1 MPGSDHDL
9 TLARLLE
16 NNRKWAER
24 MAKERPGF
32 FARLAAQQSPEVLWI
47 GCSDSRVP
55 ANEIIDVLPG
65 EVFVHRNVANQV
77 MHVDFNCLAVV
88 QYAVEALGVRH
99 IIVCGHYGCGGV
111 TAALQPR
118 KTSLIGNW
126 LYPLYELGMRH
137 RAELLALHESDRV
150 DALCEINVIEQVR
163 HVCQTT
169 ILERAWRRGQSVAVH
184 GWIYG
189 IHNGRLADLK
199 VTVSGPDEIEP
210 ACACALSGRRPSSG
224 NETAT

>member
-1 MPGSDHDL
+1 MPGSDHDP
-9 TLARLLE
+9 TLSRLLE
-16 NNRKWAER
+16 NNRQWAVR
-24 MAKERPGF
+24 IAKDRPGF
-32 FARLAAQQSPEVLWI
+32 FERLAAQQSPEVLWI

-77 MHVDFNCLAVV
+77 IHVDFNCLAVV

-99 IIVCGHYGCGGV
+99 VIVCGHYGCGGV

-118 KTSLIGNW
+118 QTSLIGNW
-126 LYPLYELGMRH
+126 LYPLSEVATRH
-137 RAELLALHESDRV
+137 RAELAALSDRDRV
-150 DALCEINVIEQVR
+150 DRLCEINVIEQVR

-169 ILERAWRRGQSVAVH
+169 ILERAWRRGQSLAVH

-189 IHNGRLADLK
+189 IHNGRLADLE
-199 VTVSGPDEIEP
+199 VTISGPDQIEP
-210 ACACALSGRRPSSG
+210 ACGRALSARRPRIPG
-224 NETAT
+224 

>member
-1 MPGSDHDL
+1 MSEPHDDRKL
-9 TLARLLE
+9 TRLLD
-16 NNRKWAER
+16 NNRKWAAR
-24 MAKERPGF
+24 IVQSRPDF
-32 FARLAAQQSPEVLWI
+32 FRRLARQQSPEVLWI

-77 MHVDFNCLAVV
+77 MHVDFNCLAVL
-88 QYAVEALGVRH
+88 QYAVETLRVRH

-111 TAALQPR
+111 TASFQR
-118 KTSLIGNW
+118 QQTSLIGNW
-126 LYPLYELGMRH
+126 LYSLYELGLRNAKQLEPMP
-137 RAELLALHESDRV
+137 LQDRV

-169 ILERAWRRGQSVAVH
+169 ILDRAWRRGQSVAVH

-189 IHNGRLADLK
+189 IHNGRLYDLD
-199 VTVSGPDEIEP
+199 VTVAAANEIEA
-210 ACACALSGRRPSSG
+210 ACAKALTAPRLIGRRP
-224 NETAT
+224 E

>member
-1 MPGSDHDL
+1 MSGSCHDI
-9 TLARLLE
+9 TLARLLK

-24 MAKERPGF
+24 IARERPGF
-32 FARLAAQQSPEVLWI
+32 FERLAAQQSPEVLWI

-77 MHVDFNCLAVV
+77 MHVDFNCLAVM
-88 QYAVEALGVRH
+88 QYAVETLRVRH

-118 KTSLIGNW
+118 ETSLIGNW
-126 LYPLYELGMRH
+126 LYPLSEVAARY
-137 RAELLALHESDRV
+137 RAELSALSDRDRV
-150 DALCEINVIEQVR
+150 DRLCEINVIEQVR
-163 HVCQTT
+163 HACQTT
-169 ILERAWRRGQSVAVH
+169 IVERAWRRGQRLAVH

-189 IHNGRLADLK
+189 IHNGRLADLE
-199 VTVSGPDEIEP
+199 VTVSGPDEIDS
-210 ACACALSGRRPSSG
+210 ACARAPSARRPRIPG
-224 NETAT
+224 

>member
-1 MPGSDHDL
+1 MPGSDHDP
-9 TLARLLE
+9 TLSRLLE
-16 NNRKWAER
+16 NNRQWAAR
-24 MAKERPGF
+24 IAKDRPGF
-32 FARLAAQQSPEVLWI
+32 FERLAAQQSPEVLWI

-77 MHVDFNCLAVV
+77 IHVDFNCLAVV

-99 IIVCGHYGCGGV
+99 VVVCGHYGCGGV

-118 KTSLIGNW
+118 QTSLIGNW
-126 LYPLYELGMRH
+126 LYPLSEVAMRH
-137 RAELLALHESDRV
+137 RAELAALSDRDRV
-150 DALCEINVIEQVR
+150 DRLCEINVIEQVR

-169 ILERAWRRGQSVAVH
+169 ILERAWRRGQSLAVH

-189 IHNGRLADLK
+189 IHNGRLADLG
-199 VTVSGPDEIEP
+199 VTVSGPDGIDS
-210 ACACALSGRRPSSG
+210 ACARALSARCPRIPG
-224 NETAT
+224 

>member
-1 MPGSDHDL
+1 
-9 TLARLLE
+9 
-16 NNRKWAER
+16 
-24 MAKERPGF
+24 
-32 FARLAAQQSPEVLWI
+32 
-47 GCSDSRVP
+47 VP

-88 QYAVEALGVRH
+88 QYAVETLAVRH

-118 KTSLIGNW
+118 QTSLTGNW
-126 LYPLYELGMRH
+126 LYPLFELGQRH
-137 RAELLALHESDRV
+137 RAELLKVRDSDRV
-150 DALCEINVIEQVR
+150 DVLCEINVIEQVR

-169 ILERAWRRGQSVAVH
+169 ILERAWRRGQNIAVH

-189 IHNGRLADLK
+189 VHNGRLADLQ
-199 VTVSGPDEIEP
+199 VTVSSPDEVEQVFTR
-210 ACACALSGRRPSSG
+210 ALHSPRLLGR
-224 NETAT
+224 

>member
-1 MPGSDHDL
+1 MPGSGHDP
-9 TLARLLE
+9 TLSRLLE
-16 NNRKWAER
+16 NNRQWAAR
-24 MAKERPGF
+24 MAKDRPGF
-32 FARLAAQQSPEVLWI
+32 FERLAAQQSPEVLWI

-77 MHVDFNCLAVV
+77 IHVDFNCLAVV

-99 IIVCGHYGCGGV
+99 VIVCGHYGCGGV

-118 KTSLIGNW
+118 QTSLIGNW
-126 LYPLYELGMRH
+126 LYPLSEVATRH
-137 RAELLALHESDRV
+137 RAELAALSDRDRV
-150 DALCEINVIEQVR
+150 DRLCEINVIEQVR

-169 ILERAWRRGQSVAVH
+169 ILERAWRRGQSLTVH

-189 IHNGRLADLK
+189 IYNGRLADLG
-199 VTVSGPDEIEP
+199 VTVSGPDEIDS
-210 ACACALSGRRPSSG
+210 ACARALSARCPRIPG
-224 NETAT
+224 